1 MSVDAEWTAGGH
13 RWVSV
18 ALEAWNRKHSIIF
31 WEGHNIYFAPNL
43 TGFQN
48 VVFIV
53 QLPPKFDTD
62 KI

>member
-31 WEGHNIYFAPNL
+31 WEGHIYFAPNL
-43 TGFQN
+43 T
-48 VVFIV
+48 VIV